1 MRKILFLFMFLSLLV
16 ILFLLSLPKK
26 PPITGCLGLT
36 LGMPKNE
43 AIHQLASRI
52 DTTEPFTMVTKC
64 YNEIEIYYISDFYFA
79 VHHFDQISLSFYDGK
94 LYKIILVKE
103 CKDESKIE
111 PIFSDLKLSYKIK
124 YNKPY
129 AENNSSIE
137 WKDIYNNS
145 ISIVLSYDANL
156 KKRLLITYVDDNID
170 KKFSLEK
177 EKKLQITNLII
188 TQFIPFL
195 SKNY

>member
-1 MRKILFLFMFLSLLV
+1 MKKSFIKKVLFLFRFLSLLA
-16 ILFLLSLPKK
+16 IIFLLLLPKK
-26 PPITGCLGLT
+26 PPITGYLGLT
-36 LGMPKNE
+36 FGMSQNE

-52 DTTEPFTMVTKC
+52 DTTKPFTMVTK
-64 YNEIEIYYISDFYFA
+64 YDNETEIYYISDFYFA
-79 VHHFDQISLSFYDGK
+79 VHHFDQISLSFYDDK

-111 PIFSDLKLSYKIK
+111 PIFSDIKLSYKIK

-129 AENNSSIE
+129 AENDSSIE

-170 KKFSLEK
+170 KKLSLEK
-177 EKKLQITNLII
+177 DL
-188 TQFIPFL
+188 
-195 SKNY
+195 